1 MPMPTQPTES
11 IWAESENS
19 MVVLSF
25 VNTVA
30 VMQSCGE
37 QSCWAWTVGI
47 AASAIVR
54 GGYVGWKWEI
64 DNLV

>member
-1 MPMPTQPTES
+1 
-11 IWAESENS
+11 